1 MSLVSFREYER
12 IPVVEAL
19 SSATARAFSVAEIN
33 QLDGLA
39 ARLRIPVIEHLSRTW
54 VRPAQ
59 YVGTVRL
66 AARTVEF
73 LPKIEHMEGVSDLP
87 AVRHNLLR
95 MLLVAY
101 DLDGAT
107 PGQAALAKNNHGWL
121 DLLMRLFCRALADQL
136 RRGLIR
142 RYREERGDLQTVRG
156 RLQIEEQLRRNLV
169 HRERT
174 ACAFDEFDEDH
185 ALNQLLRVAIVRML
199 RLASN
204 NTTQQAL
211 RELLPA
217 FEGVSDIAPM
227 PDWLARVRLDRISER
242 FGLCLGMARLFL
254 QGATTG
260 LYAGDQNSFALL
272 FDMNDLFERFVARTL
287 RRELRH
293 SACQVS
299 IQDCRHH
306 LVRELKSRQR
316 LFRLRPDIVV
326 SKGGLP
332 LCVVDTKWKRLSPEE
347 HKLGIAQ
354 GDLYQMLA
362 YAEGYGC
369 AAVLLIYPWAPAGG
383 VHLSLRKQLLFEGG
397 KKAAV
402 SIGELSLQDVST
414 VGKQLADLLKKAGV
428 KLDEAVCA

>member
-12 IPVVEAL
+12 LPVVEVL

-59 YVGTVRL
+59 YVGAVRL
-66 AARTVEF
+66 ANRTVEF
-73 LPKIEHMEGVSDLP
+73 LPKIEQVEGVSDLP

-101 DLDGAT
+101 DLEGAT
-107 PGQAALAKNNHGWL
+107 LGNAALDKDSDGWL

-142 RYREERGDLQTVRG
+142 RYREECEDLPTVRG

-174 ACAFDEFDEDH
+174 ACTFDEFDEDH
-185 ALNQLLRVAIVRML
+185 ALNQLLRVAIMRML

-217 FEGVSDIAPM
+217 FEGVSDIVPTA
-227 PDWLARVRLDRISER
+227 DWLERVTPDRISER

-260 LYAGDQNSFALL
+260 LYAGEQNSFALL

-287 RRELRH
+287 RRELRK
-293 SACQVS
+293 SACEVS
-299 IQDCRHH
+299 IQDSRHH
-306 LVRELKSRQR
+306 LVRDLKSSQR

-326 SKGGLP
+326 RKGGLS

-347 HKLGIAQ
+347 RKLGIAQ

-369 AAVLLIYPWAPAGG
+369 AVVLLIYPWDPAGG
-383 VHLSLRKQLLFEGG
+383 VHRSLRKRLVFEGG
-397 KKAAV
+397 KQSTV
-402 SIGELSLQDVST
+402 TIGELSLHDLST
-414 VGKQLADLLKKAGV
+414 AGERLVGLLAEAGV
-428 KLDEAVCA
+428 KPGEAVCA

>member
-19 SSATARAFSVAEIN
+19 SSATERAFSVAEIN

-39 ARLRIPVIEHLSRTW
+39 ARLRIPVVEHLSRKW
-54 VRPAQ
+54 VRPAH
-59 YVGTVRL
+59 YVGTVQL
-66 AARTVEF
+66 ASRTVEF
-73 LPKIEHMEGVSDLP
+73 LPKIEHLEGVGDLP

-95 MLLVAY
+95 MLLIAY

-107 PGQAALAKNNHGWL
+107 PGQAALARNDDGWL

-142 RYREERGDLQTVRG
+142 RYRAERDDLPTVRG

-169 HRERT
+169 HRERI

-217 FEGVSDIAPM
+217 FEGVSDIAPTA
-227 PDWLARVRLDRISER
+227 DWLARVTLDRISER

-260 LYAGDQNSFALL
+260 LYGGNQNSFALL
-272 FDMNDLFERFVARTL
+272 VDMNDLFERFVARTL

-293 SACQVS
+293 SACAVS

-306 LVRELKSRQR
+306 LVRELGSSQR
-316 LFRLRPDIVV
+316 LFRLRPDILVRQ
-326 SKGGLP
+326 GGQP

-347 HKLGIAQ
+347 RKLGIAQ

-362 YAEGYGC
+362 YAEGYEC
-369 AAVLLIYPWAPAGG
+369 AAVLLIYPWDPAGG
-383 VHLSLRKQLLFEGG
+383 ANRCLRKQLVFEGG
-397 KKAAV
+397 RQSTV
-402 SIGELSLQDVST
+402 TIGELSLHDLST
-414 VGKQLADLLKKAGV
+414 AGERLAGLLQEAGV
-428 KLDEAVCA
+428 EMGAAVCA

>member
-1 MSLVSFREYER
+1 MSLISFREYER
-12 IPVVEAL
+12 IPVVGVL
-19 SSATARAFSVAEIN
+19 SSATERAFSVADIN

-39 ARLRIPVIEHLSRTW
+39 ARLRIPVIEHLSRTR
-54 VRPAQ
+54 VRPVQ
-59 YVGTVRL
+59 FVGAVRL
-66 AARTVEF
+66 ANRTVEF
-73 LPKIEHMEGVSDLP
+73 LPKIEQVAGVSDLP

-101 DLDGAT
+101 DLEGAT
-107 PGQAALAKNNHGWL
+107 PGKAALEKNNGGWL

-142 RYREERGDLQTVRG
+142 RYREESDDLPTVRG
-156 RLQIEEQLRRNLV
+156 RLQIDEQLRRNLV

-217 FEGVSDIAPM
+217 FEGVSDIVPT
-227 PDWLARVRLDRISER
+227 PDWLVRVTLDRIGER

-254 QGATTG
+254 QGTTTG

-287 RRELRH
+287 RRELRK
-293 SACQVS
+293 SACEVS
-299 IQDCRHH
+299 IQDSSHH
-306 LVRELKSRQR
+306 LVRDLKSSQP

-326 SKGGLP
+326 RQGGLS

-347 HKLGIAQ
+347 RKLGIAQ

-362 YAEGYGC
+362 YAEGYEC
-369 AAVLLIYPWAPAGG
+369 AVVLLIYPWHAAGG
-383 VHLSLRKQLLFEGG
+383 AHLSLRKRLVFERG
-397 KKAAV
+397 KQSTV
-402 SIGELSLQDVST
+402 TIGELSLQDLST
-414 VGKQLADLLKKAGV
+414 VGQQLADLLKKAGV
-428 KLDEAVCA
+428 KLAEAVCA

>member
-1 MSLVSFREYER
+1 MSPVSFREYER
-12 IPVVEAL
+12 IPVVDGL
-19 SSATARAFSVAEIN
+19 SSPTERAFSVAEID
-33 QLDGLA
+33 QLDRLA
-39 ARLRIPVIEHLSRTW
+39 TRLRIPIIEHLSRTW

-59 YVGTVRL
+59 YVGAVRL

-101 DLDGAT
+101 DLNGAT
-107 PGQAALAKNNHGWL
+107 PGQAALATNNDGWL

-136 RRGLIR
+136 RLGLIR
-142 RYREERGDLQTVRG
+142 RYREECDDLPTVRG

-211 RELLPA
+211 RELLAA
-217 FEGVSDIAPM
+217 FEGVSDIVPTA
-227 PDWLARVRLDRISER
+227 DWLARVTLDRISER

-254 QGATTG
+254 QGTTTG
-260 LYAGDQNSFALL
+260 LYGGDQNSFALL

-287 RRELRH
+287 RRELRK
-293 SACQVS
+293 SACEVS

-306 LVRELKSRQR
+306 LVQDWESSRR

-326 SKGGLP
+326 RKGGLP

-347 HKLGIAQ
+347 RKLGIAQ

-369 AAVLLIYPWAPAGG
+369 AVVLLIYPWDPAGG
-383 VHLSLRKQLLFEGG
+383 AHRCLRKRLVFEGG
-397 KKAAV
+397 KQSTVA
-402 SIGELSLQDVST
+402 IGELSLQD
-414 VGKQLADLLKKAGV
+414 LAKAGERLAGLLEDAGV
-428 KLDEAVCA
+428 KMGAAVCA

>member
-12 IPVVEAL
+12 IPVVDAL
-19 SSATARAFSVAEIN
+19 SSATERAFSVAEIN
-33 QLDGLA
+33 QFDGLA

-107 PGQAALAKNNHGWL
+107 PGQAALAKNDDGWL

-142 RYREERGDLQTVRG
+142 RYREECDDLLTVRG

-217 FEGVSDIAPM
+217 FEGVSDVAPT

-347 HKLGIAQ
+347 RKLGIAQ

-383 VHLSLRKQLLFEGG
+383 AHLSLRKRLVFEGG
-397 KKAAV
+397 KQSTV
-402 SIGELSLQDVST
+402 TIGELSLQDIST
-414 VGKQLADLLKKAGV
+414 VGGRLARLLEEAGV

>member
-19 SSATARAFSVAEIN
+19 SLATERAFSVAEIN

-39 ARLRIPVIEHLSRTW
+39 ARLHIPVIEHLSRTR

-59 YVGTVRL
+59 YVGAVHL
-66 AARTVEF
+66 ANRTVEF
-73 LPKIEHMEGVSDLP
+73 LPKIEHREGVSDLP

-107 PGQAALAKNNHGWL
+107 PGKAALEKANDGWL

-142 RYREERGDLQTVRG
+142 RYREECDDLQMVRG
-156 RLQIEEQLRRNLV
+156 QMQIEEQLRRNLV

-217 FEGVSDIAPM
+217 FEGVSDIVPTSG
-227 PDWLARVRLDRISER
+227 WLARVTLDRISER
-242 FGLCLGMARLFL
+242 FDLCLGMARLFL
-254 QGATTG
+254 QGTTTG
-260 LYAGDQNSFALL
+260 LYAGEQSSFALL

-287 RRELRH
+287 RRELRK
-293 SACQVS
+293 SACEVS

-306 LVRELKSRQR
+306 LVRDRESSQR

-326 SKGGLP
+326 LKGGLP
-332 LCVVDTKWKRLSPEE
+332 LCVVDTKWKRLSPDER
-347 HKLGIAQ
+347 KLGIAQ

-362 YAEGYGC
+362 YAESYDCG
-369 AAVLLIYPWAPAGG
+369 AILLIYPWDPAGG
-383 VHLSLRKQLLFEGG
+383 EHLSLRRRLVFHGG
-397 KKAAV
+397 KRATV
-402 SIGELSLQDVST
+402 SIGELSLQDLSG
-414 VGKQLADLLKKAGV
+414 VGSRLADLLEGAGINLAEEV
-428 KLDEAVCA
+428 GA

>member
-12 IPVVEAL
+12 IPVVGVL
-19 SSATARAFSVAEIN
+19 SSATERAFSVAEIN

-39 ARLRIPVIEHLSRTW
+39 ARLRIPVIEHLSRTR
-54 VRPAQ
+54 VRPVQ
-59 YVGTVRL
+59 YVGAVRL
-66 AARTVEF
+66 ANRTVEF
-73 LPKIEHMEGVSDLP
+73 LPKIEQVAGVSDLP

-101 DLDGAT
+101 DLEGAT
-107 PGQAALAKNNHGWL
+107 PGKAALEKNNDGWL

-142 RYREERGDLQTVRG
+142 RYREESDDLPTVRG
-156 RLQIEEQLRRNLV
+156 RLQIDEQLRRNLV

-217 FEGVSDIAPM
+217 FEGVSDIVPTA
-227 PDWLARVRLDRISER
+227 DWLVRVTLDRIGER

-254 QGATTG
+254 QGTTTG

-287 RRELRH
+287 RRELRK
-293 SACQVS
+293 SACEVS
-299 IQDCRHH
+299 IQDSRHH
-306 LVRELKSRQR
+306 LVRDLKSSQQ

-326 SKGGLP
+326 RQGGLS

-347 HKLGIAQ
+347 RKLGIVQ

-362 YAEGYGC
+362 YAEGYEC
-369 AAVLLIYPWAPAGG
+369 AVVLLIYPWHAAGG
-383 VHLSLRKQLLFEGG
+383 AHLSVRKRLVFERG
-397 KKAAV
+397 KQSTV
-402 SIGELSLQDVST
+402 TIGELSLQDLST
-414 VGKQLADLLKKAGV
+414 VGQQLADLLKKADV
-428 KLDEAVCA
+428 KLAEAVCA